1 MRLTVLLLPALLVP
15 LAACEDLGTTS
26 STGASYANAGYVQPQ
41 ATQLG
46 RVINARQVV
55 VGGNSANAT
64 TGAVVGGLAGAL
76 VGNQFGEGSGNA
88 LATGVGA
95 IGGAIAG
102 SQIAAQRSG
111 GGQVTTEWQ
120 VRLDDGQLVTFTQ
133 PVTGIRVGDRVRMIA
148 VNGSWQFQ
156 I

>member
-1 MRLTVLLLPALLVP
+1 MG
-15 LAACEDLGTTS
+15 GTTTS
-26 STGASYANAGYVQPQ
+26 GGSYSNAGYTQPQ

-46 RVINARQVV
+46 RVVDARQVV
-55 VGGNSANAT
+55 VGGNNVNST
-64 TGAVVGGLAGAL
+64 TGAVLGGLGGAL
-76 VGNQFGEGSGNA
+76 VGNQFGKGSGNA

-102 SQIAAQRSG
+102 SEIAKQNSG
-111 GGQVTTEWQ
+111 GGSYSTEWT
-120 VRLDDGQLVTFTQ
+120 VRLDDGQLVKFVQ

-148 VNGSWQFQ
+148 VNGRWQFQ

>member
-1 MRLTVLLLPALLVP
+1 MRLKVLLLPALLIP
-15 LAACEDLGTTS
+15 LAACEDLGS
-26 STGASYANAGYVQPQ
+26 SNSGGSYANAGYVQPQ

-46 RVINARQVV
+46 RVIDARQVQ
-55 VGGNSANAT
+55 VGGNNIDST

-76 VGNQFGEGSGNA
+76 VGNQFGKGSGNA

-102 SQIAAQRSG
+102 SEIAKQNG
-111 GGQVTTEWQ
+111 GGGSYSTEWT
-120 VRLDDGQLVTFTQ
+120 VRLDDGQLVKFVQ
-133 PVTGIRVGDRVRMIA
+133 PVTGIRIGDRVRMIM
-148 VNGSWQFQ
+148 VNGRWQFQ